1 MKRSEKLSFLLLP
14 ILIMAVLSLTS
25 CSGGDVQGNDN
36 SSDKALEQGKNDA
49 RDQKRQDREG
59 EQSRQPTGVPVR
71 TEAVSKG
78 KISTGILATAV
89 VEAEQTVDIYSR
101 VTGTVTK
108 LAAEEGDT
116 VGKNDLLCQLEDE
129 ELRLAESKAKS
140 VLEKAKRD
148 LERIKLQVEK
158 KVLAENDLT
167 RKSSRLSME

>member
-1 MKRSEKLSFLLLP
+1 MKRSGIFNYLLLP
-14 ILIMAVLSLTS
+14 ILILSILSLAT

-36 SSDKALEQGKNDA
+36 SSDKSHEQGENDA
-49 RDQKRQDREG
+49 REQKRSEQNG

-71 TEAVSKG
+71 TEAVSRG
-78 KISTGILATAV
+78 EISTGILATAV

-158 KVLAENDLT
+158 KVLAENDL
-167 RKSSRLSME
+167 KSSRPSTE